1 MFQNILQYHLQL
13 RKFED
18 HVLRKTVCVFIYLT
32 ATALFQQKVSAA
44 SSGVIYAFS
53 VSKTVA
59 SNGKV
64 ISE

>member
-1 MFQNILQYHLQL
+1 M
-13 RKFED
+13 
-18 HVLRKTVCVFIYLT
+18 TVCVFIYLT
-32 ATALFQQKVSAA
+32 ALFQLKVSAA